1 MGIPFFGIG
10 AMRAGTTWLSGLL
23 HGYPDCS
30 VTPIKE
36 LHFFDTR
43 YGVHSQ
49 ASSYLDKARKL
60 SQQASKLQERVKAL
74 FAKAGENGHLRE
86 DDEHDDSNDEDD
98 EDLERDVLETG
109 NYTCWTDEVRRRFH
123 EQARIEA
130 RIRRLEALQDFFSIR
145 DLESYVDYMTRNSC
159 GTAAFGEITPSYAL
173 LPSRAF
179 AEMDGALPG
188 ARYIFIMRDPV
199 DRLWSQVRY
208 AAQRSK
214 YPEKKPNRLFR
225 KALQYP
231 EFVGRSGYQRTI
243 TELERVI
250 PPARIL
256 YLFFETLVSPETGPA
271 EIRRIESV
279 LGLQRRETEPER
291 FITPTNASREDEL
304 IPKNEVAAVQLLVPE
319 YKFVSERFGIPSGW
333 RRPDF

>member
-1 MGIPFFGIG
+1 
-10 AMRAGTTWLSGLL
+10 MRAGTTWLSGLL

-60 SQQASKLQERVKAL
+60 SQQATKIQERVKAL

-86 DDEHDDSNDEDD
+86 DEEEDDSGDEDV
-98 EDLERDVLETG
+98 ERDVLETG
-109 NYTCWTDEVRRRFH
+109 SYPCWTDEVRRRFH

-130 RIRRLEALQDFFSIR
+130 RVKRLQALQDFFSIR
-145 DLESYVDYMTRNSC
+145 DLESYVDYLTRNSR
-159 GTAAFGEITPSYAL
+159 GAAAFGEITPSYAL

-179 AEMDGALPG
+179 AEMDVALPG

-208 AAQRSK
+208 AAQRAK
-214 YPEKKPNRLFR
+214 YAERKPNRLFR

-250 PPARIL
+250 PPERIL
-256 YLFFETLVSPETGPA
+256 YLFFETLVAPETGPV
-271 EIRRIESV
+271 EVRRIETA
-279 LGLQRRETEPER
+279 LGLQPRETEPDR
-291 FITPTNASREDEL
+291 FETPANASREDEL
-304 IPKNEVAAVQLLVPE
+304 TPTNEVAAQQLFIPE
-319 YKFVSERFGIPSGW
+319 YKFVNERFGIPSGW